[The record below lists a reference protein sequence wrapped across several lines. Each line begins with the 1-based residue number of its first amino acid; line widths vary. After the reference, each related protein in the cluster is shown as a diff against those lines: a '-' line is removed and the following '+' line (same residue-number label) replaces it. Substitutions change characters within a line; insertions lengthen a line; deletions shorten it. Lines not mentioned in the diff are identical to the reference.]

1 MSELIVLVFEDEHQ
15 APEALAALRR
25 MEKEGALHF
34 EDTAVIVKDQNGKV
48 HKKNEVS
55 STTETGVVGGALLG
69 VLLTFLF
76 PGVGL
81 LIGGLAGGAIGA
93 LLGEGVD
100 GKFVKDLSQSMQ
112 PGTSALFVLIKH
124 AQPAVIDVLKPFHGK
139 VYQTTL
145 NEDLEER
152 LERALA

>member
-1 MSELIVLVFEDEHQ
+1 MSDLIVLVFDDEHQ
-15 APEALAALRR
+15 AGEALAALRR
-25 MEKEGALHF
+25 MEKEGAIHF
-34 EDTAVIVKDQNGKV
+34 EDTAVLVKDQKGKV
-48 HKKNEVS
+48 HAKNEVS
-55 STTETGVVGGALLG
+55 SATETGAVGGALLG
-69 VLLTFLF
+69 LLLTFMF

-81 LIGGLAGGAIGA
+81 AIGALGGAAVGA

-100 GKFVKDLSQSMQ
+100 RDFVKDLSKSMQ

-124 AQPAVIDVLKPFHGK
+124 AVPAVIDVLKPFKGT

-152 LERALA
+152 LQRAMA

>member
-1 MSELIVLVFEDEHQ
+1 MSDLIVLVFDDEHQ
-15 APEALAALRR
+15 GPEAMAALRR
-25 MEKEGALHF
+25 MEKEGAIHF
-34 EDTAVIVKDQNGKV
+34 EDTAVLVKDQKGKV
-48 HKKNEVS
+48 HTKNEVS
-55 STTETGVVGGALLG
+55 SATETGAVGGALLG

-81 LIGGLAGGAIGA
+81 VIGGLAGGAIGA

-100 GKFVKDLSQSMQ
+100 GKFVKELSQSME
-112 PGTSALFVLIKH
+112 PGSSAVFVLIKH
-124 AQPAVIDVLKPFHGK
+124 AQPAVIDVLKPFKGK

-152 LERALA
+152 LQRAMA